1 MSQHCDHYLDATPRR
16 STRVCV
22 QSHKRAWT
30 YWAALPHNWAELGG
44 LGAPKGCWKAWGCR
58 LLQEEAVLA
67 VDLRIRCLAPD
78 AHLPRANAEMVYE
91 GTRSDQ
97 VEQAVPTQ

>member
-1 MSQHCDHYLDATPRR
+1 M
-16 STRVCV
+16 CV

-44 LGAPKGCWKAWGCR
+44 LGAPKGWWKAWGCR

-78 AHLPRANAEMVYE
+78 AHLPRANAEIIHDH
-91 GTRSDQ
+91 TRSDQ
-97 VEQAVPTQ
+97 VEQAVPTH

>member
-1 MSQHCDHYLDATPRR
+1 M
-16 STRVCV
+16 CV
-22 QSHKRAWT
+22 QSHKRTWT

-44 LGAPKGCWKAWGCR
+44 LGAPKGWWKAWGCR
-58 LLQEEAVLA
+58 MLQEEAVLA

-78 AHLPRANAEMVYE
+78 AHLPRANAEIRIHQNPKE
-91 GTRSDQ
+91 Q